1 MKKFLF
7 FSLALAVGFGWT
19 GCKKEDEGGSTSAPK
34 ITLFKIDAPFA
45 AVGTINEATKTITF
59 DYPFGADA
67 SAVTVSLTTDPATA
81 TVTPSNPVNF
91 SSGSATF
98 TITDGSKSSTYTV
111 TATEGPNPL
120 RLALVGDPANFNDLD
135 PEIKKAYQWALD
147 KYKEK
152 AKYIPFSELKAES
165 IETATM
171 IWFHYTTFPRPD
183 IDNGAPIFPAS
194 ATGNAKTII
203 TNWYKAGGNLL
214 LTGLAG
220 SYVSQVGR
228 VAPEFGPTN
237 FDIGGDEFIQN
248 PDNWGI
254 SFLPGVF
261 NQDDYPAGNDGYYLF
276 KNLTTSPVTFEMV
289 TYNAI
294 FLSDGGA
301 KKNRAHIWDF
311 NRYYGNELPGG
322 CDGPNQKKTRFETD
336 TNSKVR
342 ASFEWDPA
350 ACGVELG
357 AIVEFNPTT
366 DYKGTTLVIG
376 LGAYEWDLKDGRT
389 GKWKGNV
396 EGITANAIDNFVD

>member
-1 MKKFLF
+1 MKNSLLFL
-7 FSLALAVGFGWT
+7 LALAIGFGWSS
-19 GCKKEDEGGSTSAPK
+19 CNKDDVLEIVPK
-34 ITLFKIDAPFA
+34 ITLFKIDAPFS
-45 AVGTINEATKTITF
+45 AVGIIDETAKTINF

-67 SAVTVSLTTDPATA
+67 SAVTVSVTADPVTA
-81 TVTPSNPVNF
+81 TVTPANPVNF
-91 SSGSATF
+91 SSGPVTF
-98 TITDGSKSSTYTV
+98 TIKNGSQSSTYTV
-111 TATEGPNPL
+111 TAKEGANPL

-135 PEIKKAYQWALD
+135 PEIKKAYQWAID
-147 KYKEK
+147 KYQEK
-152 AKYIPFSELKAES
+152 AKYIPFSQLTAES
-165 IETATM
+165 IETAEM
-171 IWFHYTTFPRPD
+171 VWFHYTVFPRPD

-194 ATGNAKTII
+194 ATGNAKTVI

-220 SYVSQVGR
+220 SYVAQVGR

-237 FDIGGDEFIQN
+237 FDIGGDEFILN

-254 SFLPGVF
+254 SFLPSVF
-261 NQDDYPAGNDGYYLF
+261 NPNDFPSGNDGSYLF
-276 KNLTTSPVTFEMV
+276 KNLTTSQVTFENV

-311 NRYYGNELPGG
+311 NRFYGSDLPGG
-322 CDGPNQKKTRFETD
+322 CDGPNQKKAKFETD

-357 AIVEFNPTT
+357 AIVEFIPTT
-366 DYKGTTLVIG
+366 DYQGTSIVIG

-389 GKWKGNV
+389 GQWKGNV
-396 EGITANAIDNFVD
+396 QGITANAIDNFVD